1 MKHTC
6 NIVCHVYFNE
16 EEGEE
21 VEGEGEGEGGGGG
34 GGRGEGEEE
43 EEAVHLYEYEFWRP
57 HIAHLGVALIHL
69 PSNPKDYQF

>member
-6 NIVCHVYFNE
+6 HIVCHVYFNE

-21 VEGEGEGEGGGGG
+21 VKEEGEGEGEG
-34 GGRGEGEEE
+34 
-43 EEAVHLYEYEFWRP
+43 EAAHLYEYEFWRP